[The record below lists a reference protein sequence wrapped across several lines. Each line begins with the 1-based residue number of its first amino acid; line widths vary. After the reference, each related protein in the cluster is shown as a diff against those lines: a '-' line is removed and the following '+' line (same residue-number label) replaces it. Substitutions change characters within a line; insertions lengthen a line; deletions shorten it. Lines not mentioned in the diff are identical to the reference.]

1 MFLVELLRSS
11 SVTIVENGGGI
22 LRNVSAHIAMADKGE
37 TYRLVLREEQ
47 CLGLLLDQL
56 RSSSMTVVS
65 NAAGTLWNLS
75 ARSVTDQT
83 ILIQLG
89 ALPILQTLTNSRHKS
104 IATCAAAA
112 IKNLHNG
119 AILTST
125 HNKLFSGE
133 EQRGGG
139 LLSGRKTRNL
149 VESLRSKL
157 SESVETDS
165 DESSQS
171 GQSSEDEEESFL
183 DSLSVDNV
191 TKVEPENF
199 IGNKLPPHT
208 NGNYLAGRP
217 DSLDTWD
224 NNNLESPLDLR
235 TKKIDSIEMVTKE
248 DVHEMTVIGECIETK
263 LDTPPESLFDE
274 EKASFETMGEKFVE
288 SPPPFIISSSSFDS
302 DSTKSFQEEGSPM
315 SVQSSS
321 AKEASDESED
331 DDNDVSEALLKDLI
345 SSAMPSADTLAPTPR
360 SVWDSDNS
368 NRTVIQH
375 QEELRSQEGCVNV
388 SFQSSDVSELE
399 LDCFQHCEDLHEDA
413 TVPVLD
419 DLEENDDDHM
429 VRYNVENSPAQFAR
443 DTPHDTRGSNVISSN
458 VNINN
463 NNKATPRKEA
473 TFVLDEAVEINDAA
487 NDQMKLKNI
496 NCTIASG
503 PDSLSNNAASVR
515 MRKSRSEH
523 SIKRESQSEAAK
535 RDYRRSWSTNKSPRT
550 SRLIPG
556 VVIKELKLL
565 PRSESKTPA
574 KESEDIE
581 MKVELPEDISLS
593 KEEEIKKEEVEVK
606 IDIFSKDIKMTS
618 SVISH
623 YEDTISQIEEPSA
636 MVDSVSLA
644 VKPSL
649 DGYINKLES
658 LSLVSISHHLD
669 SIRPPTL
676 LDEITM
682 NSHTLKADT
691 DVKEQNGATYLVEEE
706 EANTVDDVTDV
717 FDEESTLTPRCADD
731 IGDVPELPLDSVHTT
746 PTHSSSVTTPDTVRK
761 IKTDVKERDDDTT
774 SHLTYV
780 IDNDDTSGY
789 RSIST
794 DIIDVDERLQRLV
807 GEMYSWQM
815 APEEEDSM
823 EMIETEARMMLETLT
838 SSGLRSRSASVT
850 SNVEEESRCS
860 SIGILKETHIAKLEL
875 ESELISGRA
884 VTKIHD
890 RDAITNKEFRRP
902 KIPPK
907 PPVLSFV
914 QNHIGTAERNKSYL
928 IATKNPQFETGPAAT
943 KPDATL
949 PQDCKM
955 PTTKEKRSL
964 KFSKLWRRAE
974 EGTTKP
980 GLEIKASKIPL
991 TSKPGV
997 QQQPSDEKGSK
1008 SLISKTFRNFTLKRS
1023 GVSSGKQFRDEQN
1036 TTPPKDKRLGTSIV
1050 LLSPNDAEVVEKLEP
1065 RNPFP
1070 LEPVQTQVEYTKR
1083 DHSRTKVVSGR
1094 EHLVPIIKNPRTKF
1108 LESERKNLTP
1118 AGGNYSRKLDF
1129 QDSIKNSSK
1138 KITASNKV
1146 TLV

>member
-1 MFLVELLRSS
+1 
-11 SVTIVENGGGI
+11 
-22 LRNVSAHIAMADKGE
+22 
-37 TYRLVLREEQ
+37 
-47 CLGLLLDQL
+47 
-56 RSSSMTVVS
+56 
-65 NAAGTLWNLS
+65 
-75 ARSVTDQT
+75 
-83 ILIQLG
+83 
-89 ALPILQTLTNSRHKS
+89 
-104 IATCAAAA
+104 
-112 IKNLHNG
+112 
-119 AILTST
+119 
-125 HNKLFSGE
+125 
-133 EQRGGG
+133 
-139 LLSGRKTRNL
+139 
-149 VESLRSKL
+149 
-157 SESVETDS
+157 
-165 DESSQS
+165 
-171 GQSSEDEEESFL
+171 
-183 DSLSVDNV
+183 
-191 TKVEPENF
+191 
-199 IGNKLPPHT
+199 
-208 NGNYLAGRP
+208 
-217 DSLDTWD
+217 
-224 NNNLESPLDLR
+224 
-235 TKKIDSIEMVTKE
+235 
-248 DVHEMTVIGECIETK
+248 
-263 LDTPPESLFDE
+263 
-274 EKASFETMGEKFVE
+274 
-288 SPPPFIISSSSFDS
+288 
-302 DSTKSFQEEGSPM
+302 
-315 SVQSSS
+315 
-321 AKEASDESED
+321 
-331 DDNDVSEALLKDLI
+331 
-345 SSAMPSADTLAPTPR
+345 
-360 SVWDSDNS
+360 
-368 NRTVIQH
+368 
-375 QEELRSQEGCVNV
+375 
-388 SFQSSDVSELE
+388 
-399 LDCFQHCEDLHEDA
+399 
-413 TVPVLD
+413 
-419 DLEENDDDHM
+419 
-429 VRYNVENSPAQFAR
+429 
-443 DTPHDTRGSNVISSN
+443 
-458 VNINN
+458 
-463 NNKATPRKEA
+463 
-473 TFVLDEAVEINDAA
+473 
-487 NDQMKLKNI
+487 
-496 NCTIASG
+496 
-503 PDSLSNNAASVR
+503 
-515 MRKSRSEH
+515 
-523 SIKRESQSEAAK
+523 
-535 RDYRRSWSTNKSPRT
+535 
-550 SRLIPG
+550 
-556 VVIKELKLL
+556 
-565 PRSESKTPA
+565 
-574 KESEDIE
+574 
-581 MKVELPEDISLS
+581 
-593 KEEEIKKEEVEVK
+593 
-606 IDIFSKDIKMTS
+606 
-618 SVISH
+618 
-623 YEDTISQIEEPSA
+623 

-682 NSHTLKADT
+682 TSHTLKADT

-717 FDEESTLTPRCADD
+717 FDEESTLTPRGDDD

-761 IKTDVKERDDDTT
+761 IKSVVKERDDDTT

-815 APEEEDSM
+815 GPEEEDSM

-875 ESELISGRA
+875 ESELISGRPI
-884 VTKIHD
+884 TKIHD

-928 IATKNPQFETGPAAT
+928 IATKNPQFETDPASAT

-949 PQDCKM
+949 PQDGKM

-980 GLEIKASKIPL
+980 SLEIKASKIPL
-991 TSKPGV
+991 SSKPGV
-997 QQQPSDEKGSK
+997 QQQPSDNGSK
-1008 SLISKTFRNFTLKRS
+1008 SLISKTLRNFTLKRS
-1023 GVSSGKQFRDEQN
+1023 GVNSGKQFRDEQS

-1065 RNPFP
+1065 RTQFSS
-1070 LEPVQTQVEYTKR
+1070 EPVQTQVEYTRR

-1118 AGGNYSRKLDF
+1118 SAGNYSRKLDF